1 MGHAAASAEPEAT
14 KLERLLS
21 RIGTAIPI
29 AIPAACAKVRHQ
41 GSSCRRCLDVC
52 PAGALQ
58 VGDTLTVDP
67 DRCVSCGFCAAVC
80 RTGALAFRRGH
91 VQLLKEAEALALTRG
106 EVTFA
111 CPRYRNDA
119 PRSAVV
125 RVLCLAA
132 IDDVVLL
139 GSVARGARSLHL
151 LDAPCRDCPLGSVA
165 GEAAATTVESCNSL
179 LLALGR
185 PERISIVD
193 EAPMRPIGGRNSSGG
208 TSRRSFLSLARR
220 EAIATLASAM
230 LPDEP
235 SEGPKEWIDRHG
247 PPAKHMLLVDALR
260 RLSRSEPHELPEEV
274 PVPLVRPGISD
285 SCTACSMCSTFC
297 PTGALKST
305 MHEDGTVEITLEGE
319 KCTGCDLC
327 ADICYQ
333 DAININGSR
342 HVHMDRSEPE
352 VLWRGRPASGDGLV
366 RDWAKE
372 QLMGG

>member
-1 MGHAAASAEPEAT
+1 VAEPEAT

-29 AIPAACAKVRHQ
+29 AIPAACAKVRHR

-52 PAGALQ
+52 PAGAIH

-91 VQLLKEAEALALTRG
+91 VQLLMEAQALALTRG
-106 EVTFA
+106 GVTFA
-111 CPRYRNDA
+111 CPRYRKDA

-132 IDDVVLL
+132 LDDAVLL
-139 GSVARGARSLHL
+139 GSVARGAGSVHL
-151 LDAPCRDCPLGSVA
+151 LDAPCHDCPLGSVA
-165 GEAAATTVESCNSL
+165 SEAAATTVESCNSL

-185 PERISIVD
+185 PERISFVD
-193 EAPMRPIGGRNSSGG
+193 EAPMRPTGGRISSGG
-208 TSRRSFLSLARR
+208 TSRRAFLSLARR
-220 EAIATLASAM
+220 EAITTLAGAM
-230 LPDEP
+230 LPVEP

-247 PPAKHMLLVDALR
+247 LPAKHMLLVDALR
-260 RLSRSEPHELPEEV
+260 RLSRSGPHELPKEV
-274 PVPLVRPGISD
+274 AVPLVRPGISD
-285 SCTACSMCSTFC
+285 SCTGCGMCSTFC

-305 MHEDGTVEITLEGE
+305 AYEDGTVEIALERE

-342 HVHMDRSEPE
+342 DVHLDGAEPE
-352 VLWRGRPASGDGLV
+352 VLWRGRPPDGNKLI
-366 RDWAKE
+366 REWAKE